1 MGDFVFR
8 YYICTQDDNDDKEK
22 SSARNTVVMKSCIS
36 YFNDAVAVD
45 ENYEKQER
53 VIKSRSKR
61 ERVT

>member
-22 SSARNTVVMKSCIS
+22 SNARNSVVMKSCIS

-45 ENYEKQER
+45 EYYEEQER
-53 VIKSRSKR
+53 VIKSRNKR